1 MKREKIKLYYCKC
14 NNGSYD
20 IIIHKYPKQD
30 VNENVCNWYALLKCY
45 PKRKYA
51 YIKLEGWI

>member
-20 IIIHKYPKQD
+20 IIIHKYPKH
-30 VNENVCNWYALLKCY
+30 VYENVCNWYALLKCY
-45 PKRKYA
+45 PKRKYD
-51 YIKLEGWI
+51 YIKLEGWN